1 MTEYELVDAIASY
14 TGLLHSWLM
23 AYFTVFTAY
32 VVAAYAVG
40 RQLTNFQSF
49 VVTTC
54 FLVFNSLV
62 VVATMG
68 TGMRFIELTQQISII
83 NPERTYLVSP
93 EMIGTGGVV
102 LSIGILVSLKFM
114 WDVRH
119 PRSE

>member
-40 RQLTNFQSF
+40 HQLTNFQSF

-54 FLVFNSLV
+54 FLVLNLMV

-68 TGMRFIELTQQISII
+68 TGMRFIELTQEISVI

-93 EMIGTGGVV
+93 GLIVAAGVV

-119 PRSE
+119 PKP

>member
-1 MTEYELVDAIASY
+1 MTEYELIDAIASY
-14 TGLLHSWLM
+14 TGLLHSWIM

-40 RQLTNFQSF
+40 HQLTNFQSF

-54 FLVFNSLV
+54 FLIFNSLV

-93 EMIGTGGVV
+93 AMIGTGGVV

>member
-40 RQLTNFQSF
+40 HQLTNFQSF

-54 FLVFNSLV
+54 FLVLNSMV

-68 TGMRFIELTQQISII
+68 TGMRFIELTQEISVI
-83 NPERTYLVSP
+83 NPERNYLVSP
-93 EMIGTGGVV
+93 GLIVAAGVV

-119 PRSE
+119 PKPE

>member
-23 AYFTVFTAY
+23 AYFTIFTAY
-32 VVAAYAVG
+32 MVAAYAVG
-40 RQLTNFQSF
+40 HQLTNFQSF

-54 FLVFNSLV
+54 FLVLNSMV

-68 TGMRFIELTQQISII
+68 TGMRFIELTQQISVI

-93 EMIGTGGVV
+93 ALMVAAGVV

-119 PRSE
+119 PKTE

>member
-40 RQLTNFQSF
+40 YQLTNFQSF

-54 FLVFNSLV
+54 FLVISSLV

-68 TGMRFIELTQQISII
+68 TGMRFIELTQQISAL

-93 EMIGTGGVV
+93 ALIGTAGVV
-102 LSIGILVSLKFM
+102 LSIGVLVSLKFM
-114 WDVRH
+114 WDFRH
-119 PRSE
+119 PKTE

>member
-40 RQLTNFQSF
+40 HQLTNFQSF

-54 FLVFNSLV
+54 FLVLNSMV

-68 TGMRFIELTQQISII
+68 TGMRFIELTQEISVI

-93 EMIGTGGVV
+93 GLIVAAGVV

-119 PRSE
+119 PKPE